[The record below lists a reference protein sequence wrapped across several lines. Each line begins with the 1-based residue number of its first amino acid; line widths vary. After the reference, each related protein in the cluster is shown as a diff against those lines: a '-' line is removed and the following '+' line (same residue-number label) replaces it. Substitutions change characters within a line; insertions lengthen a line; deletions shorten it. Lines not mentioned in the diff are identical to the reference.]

1 MKRKDTQLI
10 VENWRRFINEDAS
23 TGLKL
28 YTVQSTRDP
37 KGIEEKFKGG
47 VQESH
52 YTRGTGSIM
61 PGFWCWR
68 KASDALSHVD
78 VEPRPDKRI
87 LELSCNDSSKLIPDL
102 ETLIQD
108 YGGVKGEKIIYEM
121 VKQIVMSAGKSS
133 LIGSQITYNLGFG
146 HYPEIVSS
154 TIKNIKNIHCEEGR
168 LKKTMQF
175 RCDNDIINFFDTTVY
190 RRKMMS
196 SYTWSE
202 KNPKPRSTP
211 AFEAPPNPIYAFAYG
226 LIDYAIKNGIYNNN
240 LSSDFNKYRAYCYVG
255 DPSGIEIT
263 GILSIQEFKTK
274 HNL

>member
-10 VENWRRFINEDAS
+10 VESWRRFINEDAS

-28 YTVQSTRDP
+28 YTAQATRNE
-37 KGIEEKFKGG
+37 KGIEEKFKNG

-52 YTRGTGSIM
+52 YTLGTGSIT

-68 KASDALSHVD
+68 NTDDAYDHSFH
-78 VEPRPDKRI
+78 EPRPGIKI

-133 LIGSQITYNLGFG
+133 LIGSQIKYNIKFGFK
-146 HYPEIVSS
+146 PEIVVS

-175 RCDNDIINFFDTTVY
+175 RCDNDIINFFDTTDY
-190 RRKMMS
+190 KRKMMS
-196 SYTWSE
+196 NYTWSE
-202 KNPKPRSTP
+202 KNPKPRPTP
-211 AFEAPPNPIYAFAYG
+211 VIEAPPNPISSFAYG

-240 LSSDFNKYRAYCYVG
+240 LQADFDKYRAFCYVG
-255 DPSGIEIT
+255 DSSNLKIEN
-263 GILSIQEFKTK
+263 ILTPEEFKTK
-274 HNL
+274 HGL